1 VNPRSFREYDIRGVA
16 DSDLDDATVCALGCA
31 LGKRVA
37 GHSVAV
43 GRDPR
48 VHSPRLFAALTD
60 GLRIHADVIDIGIVP
75 TPVLYFAAHHL
86 APAASV
92 MITGSHNPPEDNG
105 FKLMVGS
112 ETLHGAAIAELR
124 REVEALL
131 ATQPETERGG
141 PAPTRGIAPP
151 HKSLQSRDVTGPYL
165 DHAVSQLRLGPRRF
179 KVVVDAGNG
188 AGGPTAV
195 SLYRRL
201 GFDVIPLYCE
211 LDGRFPHHH
220 PDPTQPEN
228 VRDLIATV
236 QSNEAELGI
245 ALDGDADRVGAIDGK
260 GRILWG
266 DQLMILFGKALLAE
280 VPNAK
285 FVGEVKCS
293 QAMYDEL
300 AAAGGHVEMWKVG
313 HSLIKAR
320 MKETGAQ
327 LAGEMSGHM
336 FFAHRWLGFDDAIYA
351 GARLLELL
359 SVGDR
364 TLAQRAAELPVM
376 INTPEIRIDCLD
388 DRKVALVAA
397 VTERLRNDPNVRG
410 VVDIDGVRAKFDG
423 GWGLVRASNTQP
435 ALVMRCEADTNE
447 RLAEIRAV
455 IEAHLEAGR
464 QAL

>member
-1 VNPRSFREYDIRGVA
+1 MNPRSFREYDIRGVA
-16 DSDLDDATVCALGCA
+16 ERDLDDATVRAIGNA
-31 LGKRVA
+31 FAERA
-37 GHSVAV
+37 GGTVIV

-48 VHSPRLFAALTD
+48 VTSPRLFAALTD
-60 GLRIHADVIDIGIVP
+60 GLRVHAEVIDIGVVP

-86 APAASV
+86 SPAGAV

-105 FKLMVGS
+105 FKLLRGN
-112 ETLHGAAIAELR
+112 EALHGPAIATLR
-124 REVEALL
+124 DRVAQLLAEPAPHPTKPMHSRDVIGAYLEQADALL
-131 ATQPETERGG
+131 AF
-141 PAPTRGIAPP
+141 
-151 HKSLQSRDVTGPYL
+151 
-165 DHAVSQLRLGPRRF
+165 GPRRC

-195 SLYRRL
+195 ALYRRL

-211 LDGRFPHHH
+211 LDGAFPNHH

-236 QSNEAELGI
+236 AREKAELGI
-245 ALDGDADRVGAIDGK
+245 ALDGDADRIGAVDAT

-266 DQLMILFGKALLAE
+266 DQLMILLGKAVLAE
-280 VPNAK
+280 QPHAT

-300 AAAGGHVEMWKVG
+300 AAAGGKVEMWKVG

-320 MKETGAQ
+320 MKETGAA
-327 LAGEMSGHM
+327 LAGEMSGHI

-359 SVGDR
+359 SRTPR
-364 TLAQRAAELPVM
+364 TLAQLAAELPVM
-376 INTPEIRIDCLD
+376 INTPELRIDCED
-388 DRKVALVAA
+388 DKKFAVVAA
-397 VTERLRNDPNVRG
+397 VTARLRDDPEVTE
-410 VVDIDGVRAKFDG
+410 VIDVDGVRAKFAD

-435 ALVMRCEADTNE
+435 ALVMRCEAKTTE
-447 RLAEIRAV
+447 RLAAIRAH
-455 IEAHLEAGR
+455 IEAHVAAAR
-464 QAL
+464 AA

>member
-16 DSDLDDATVCALGCA
+16 ERDLDDATVRALGTA

-37 GHSVAV
+37 GATIVV

-60 GLRIHADVIDIGIVP
+60 GIRVHADVIDIGIVP

-86 APAASV
+86 TPAASV

-105 FKLMVGS
+105 FKLMLGS
-112 ETLHGAAIAELR
+112 ETLHGPAIAELR
-124 REVEALL
+124 GEVEALL
-131 ATQPETERGG
+131 GK
-141 PAPTRGIAPP
+141 PAQPP
-151 HKSLQSRDVTGPYL
+151 HRSITSRDVTAAYL
-165 DHAVSQLRLGPRRF
+165 DHAVSQLELGPRRF

-201 GFDVIPLYCE
+201 GFDVVPLYCE
-211 LDGRFPHHH
+211 LDGRFPNHH

-228 VRDLIATV
+228 VADLIATV
-236 QSNEAELGI
+236 KKEGAEVGI
-245 ALDGDADRVGAIDGK
+245 ALDGDADRVGAIDGT

-266 DQLMILFGKALLAE
+266 DQLMILLGKALLAE
-280 VPNAK
+280 VPGAK

-300 AAAGGHVEMWKVG
+300 AAAGGEVEMWKVG

-336 FFAHRWLGFDDAIYA
+336 FFAHRWLGFDDAIYS

-359 SVGDR
+359 SIGDR
-364 TLAQRAAELPVM
+364 TLAERAAELPAA
-376 INTPEIRIDCLD
+376 INTPELRIDCPD
-388 DRKVALVAA
+388 DKKVALVAA
-397 VTERLRNDPNVRG
+397 VTKRLEADPAVQG
-410 VVDIDGVRAKFDG
+410 VVTIDGVRAKFEG

-435 ALVMRCEADTNE
+435 ALVMRCEAATDE
-447 RLAEIRAV
+447 RLAEIKGA
-455 IEAHLEAGR
+455 IEAHLEAAR
-464 QAL
+464 KSL

>member
-16 DSDLDDATVCALGCA
+16 DRDLDDKTVHAIGA
-31 LGKRVA
+31 AFAARVA
-37 GHSVAV
+37 DQQIVV

-48 VHSPRLFAALTD
+48 IHSPRLFTALTD
-60 GLRIHADVIDIGIVP
+60 GLRVHADVIDIGIVP
-75 TPVLYFAAHHL
+75 TPVLYFAAHHF

-92 MITGSHNPPEDNG
+92 MITGSHNPAEDNG
-105 FKLMVGS
+105 FKLLIGT
-112 ETLHGAAIAELR
+112 EALHGAAIAELR
-124 REVEALL
+124 DAVAKLL
-131 ATQPETERGG
+131 AHEPEH
-141 PAPTRGIAPP
+141 PKHSMI
-151 HKSLQSRDVTGPYL
+151 SRDATGPYL
-165 DHAVSQLRLGPRRF
+165 DYAAGQLQLGTRRF

-236 QSNEAELGI
+236 QANEAELGI
-245 ALDGDADRVGAIDGK
+245 ALDGDADRLGAVDGS

-280 VPNAK
+280 APGAK
-285 FVGEVKCS
+285 LVGEVKCS

-300 AAAGGHVEMWKVG
+300 AAAGGDVEMWKVG

-320 MKETGAQ
+320 MKETGAL
-327 LAGEMSGHM
+327 LAGEMSGHI
-336 FFAHRWLGFDDAIYA
+336 FFAHRWLGFDDAVYA

-359 SVGDR
+359 SRGER
-364 TLAQRAAELPVM
+364 SLAERAADLPAA
-376 INTPEIRIDCLD
+376 INTPEIRIDCPD
-388 DRKVALVAA
+388 DKKAAVVAA
-397 VTERLRNDPNVRG
+397 VTERLRRDPQVEG
-410 VVDIDGVRAKFDG
+410 VVDVDGVRAKLAG

-435 ALVMRCEADTNE
+435 ALVMRCEGATEE
-447 RLAEIRAV
+447 RLAEIRAI
-455 IEAHLEAGR
+455 IEAHLA
-464 QAL
+464 AAKASS

>member
-1 VNPRSFREYDIRGVA
+1 VNPRTFREYDIRGVA
-16 DSDLDDATVCALGCA
+16 ERDLDDATVRAIGMALGA
-31 LGKRVA
+31 RVKGKTIV
-37 GHSVAV
+37 V

-60 GLRIHADVIDIGIVP
+60 GLRVHVDVTDIGVVP

-86 APAASV
+86 KPAAAA

-105 FKLMVGS
+105 FKLMLGT
-112 ETLHGAAIAELR
+112 ETLHGHAIAELR
-124 REVEALL
+124 DEVEKLL
-131 ATQPETERGG
+131 DE
-141 PAPTRGIAPP
+141 PAPPA
-151 HKSLQSRDVTGPYL
+151 HHAMHSRDVTGAYL
-165 DHAVSQLRLGPRRF
+165 DYCVSQLQLGARRF

-201 GFDVIPLYCE
+201 GFDVIPLYCD
-211 LDGRFPHHH
+211 LDGRFPNHH

-228 VRDLIATV
+228 VVDLIAMV
-236 QSNEAELGI
+236 QANRAEVGI
-245 ALDGDADRVGAIDGK
+245 ALDGDADRIGAIDGK

-266 DQLMILFGKALLAE
+266 DQLMILLGKAVLAE
-280 VPNAK
+280 VPGAK

-300 AAAGGHVEMWKVG
+300 EAAGGKVEMWKVG

-320 MKETGAQ
+320 MKETGAH

-359 SVGDR
+359 SRGERSLTDR
-364 TLAQRAAELPVM
+364 ANDLPAM
-376 INTPEIRIDCLD
+376 INTPELRIDCPD
-388 DRKVALVAA
+388 DQKVAVVAS
-397 VTERLRNDPNVRG
+397 VTARLKSDPSVQS
-410 VVDIDGVRAKFDG
+410 VVDVDGVRAKFEG

-435 ALVMRCEADTNE
+435 ALVMRCEAASKE
-447 RLAEIRAV
+447 RLAEIKGVMDAHVAAARA
-455 IEAHLEAGR
+455 
-464 QAL
+464 AL